1 MLMSNL
7 SLLAS
12 IHLILLSLNS
22 LNCKTNYSFTDYE
35 WTLLQFLRHGHMRNN
50 KPCYQ
55 FSILNL
61 ESGVSVHL
69 FKTES
74 GLQRNHY
81 YLLLTIVHLLY
92 LEYVMTGDQYA
103 H

>member
-1 MLMSNL
+1 
-7 SLLAS
+7 
-12 IHLILLSLNS
+12 
-22 LNCKTNYSFTDYE
+22 
-35 WTLLQFLRHGHMRNN
+35 MRNN
-50 KPCYQ
+50 KPYYQ

-81 YLLLTIVHLLY
+81 YRYLLLTIVHLLY